1 MSGQQADRLIAL
13 LEDLTDR
20 LSSELGKKRR

>member
-1 MSGQQADRLIAL
+1 LT

-20 LSSELGKKRR
+20 LSRSYGH